1 MSWRDE
7 RGLLRSA
14 KTIFVPSVD
23 QLGKSGSPLPRT
35 IRRRLVPLA
44 FITQSPPSGA
54 PGTYAICFPFGD
66 HAGVSGAS
74 SWSAR

>member
-35 IRRRLVPLA
+35 MRCRFVPFA

-54 PGTYAICFPFGD
+54 PGT
-66 HAGVSGAS
+66 
-74 SWSAR
+74 